1 MKKFVCIILAL
12 IIVLSFTGCGGSPT
26 KGVYQTDSMEIYN
39 GAISEEA
46 PAMAPEPNAK
56 GDYSTFS
63 DSNYGGASGSN
74 VLSERKMIRT
84 FDLTVETL
92 EFEDFIGTLRNT
104 VNSFGGYIESSN
116 VEGNS
121 YNYTSNRYANFTCR
135 IPSNK
140 LDEFVNS
147 VDGLGNVTYR
157 NENQQDVTLSYV
169 DTEARIASL
178 QTEYDRLLELLAEA
192 ENLDSIIVLEERLSE
207 VRYQLESYK
216 SQLRTYDNLV
226 DYSTV
231 QVNVNE
237 VKRVTNVS
245 ETETVWQR
253 ISKEFDDNLYD
264 VWCGLEDFFVWVI
277 ADIPYFVVLTVVIII
292 IVLIIRA
299 FLKKSPRYQAKK
311 AFKKAEKER
320 KKAEKLS
327 KKNKSEEITETNEN
341 KESE

>member
-1 MKKFVCIILAL
+1 
-12 IIVLSFTGCGGSPT
+12 
-26 KGVYQTDSMEIYN
+26 
-39 GAISEEA
+39 
-46 PAMAPEPNAK
+46 
-56 GDYSTFS
+56 
-63 DSNYGGASGSN
+63 
-74 VLSERKMIRT
+74 MIRT
-84 FDLTVETL
+84 FELTVETL

-121 YNYTSNRYANFTCR
+121 YNYSSNRYASFTCR

-169 DTEARIASL
+169 DTEAHIASL

-231 QVNVNE
+231 NVYVNE

-253 ISKEFDDNLYD
+253 IAKEFDDNLYD

-277 ADIPYFVVLTVVIII
+277 ANIPYFAVLAVIII
-292 IVLIIRA
+292 IIVVIINLLLR
-299 FLKKSPRYQAKK
+299 KSPRYQAKK

-320 KKAEKLS
+320 RKAEKLA
-327 KKNKSEEITETNEN
+327 KKNEVKETPEAETEEN
-341 KESE
+341 KENE